1 MLISQIPEGAAND
14 SYALAIAAITAV
26 VVVVKEGIQLIL
38 KIRADDAPGNAEL
51 ARRTERN
58 SADIKET
65 ADIARD
71 IKTDIA
77 VLRALFDA
85 GDDG

>member
-1 MLISQIPEGAAND
+1 MLISQISEGSANGD

-38 KIRADDAPGNAEL
+38 KLRAPDEPSLSEL
-51 ARRTERN
+51 GRRTERN
-58 SADIKET
+58 AADIKDT

-71 IKTDIA
+71 IKTDLA
-77 VLRALFDA
+77 VLKALFDA
-85 GDDG
+85 GDD